1 MLCVCVCVRHSTP
14 RRRGGGGVLQHFPP
28 ECDCQW
34 ASLSLAVWQ
43 DARII
48 SGHGGSER
56 GSGVKEK
63 RGARGRDCLSRP
75 RRVLISVLRA
85 LRTQQCTL
93 LSVTQ
98 SPHRRD
104 PIRALLLAPTL
115 TPSFRPASLIDPAGP
130 FPHISRAV
138 ALSLKHGALQIFHF
152 IHPALPS
159 APRRLRLASSVSAPL
174 LPFSPHS
181 TLLFAPG
188 IIAS

>member
-1 MLCVCVCVRHSTP
+1 MLCCVVSQHSWKKGA
-14 RRRGGGGVLQHFPP
+14 GGLLQHFPP

-34 ASLSLAVWQ
+34 ASLSLAAWQ

-75 RRVLISVLRA
+75 RRVLISILRA

-104 PIRALLLAPTL
+104 PIRALLLAPML
-115 TPSFRPASLIDPAGP
+115 TPPFRPASLIDSAGP

-138 ALSLKHGALQIFHF
+138 ALSLMHGALQIFHF

-159 APRRLRLASSVSAPL
+159 APRCLRFASFHFGPIAPIFTPLRSAL
-174 LPFSPHS
+174 CARHHC
-181 TLLFAPG
+181 
-188 IIAS
+188 